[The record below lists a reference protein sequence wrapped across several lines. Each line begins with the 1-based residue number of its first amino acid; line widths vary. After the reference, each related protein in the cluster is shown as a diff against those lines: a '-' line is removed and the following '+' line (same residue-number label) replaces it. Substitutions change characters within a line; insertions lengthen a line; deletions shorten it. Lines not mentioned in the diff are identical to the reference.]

1 MNLQSSVSVVIPTFN
16 RGHTLNRAIDS
27 VLGQTLLPS
36 EIIVVDDGS
45 TDGTEEL
52 ISKEYSS
59 VSYIKTNNR
68 GVSAARN
75 LGMKAAKSDWF
86 AFLDSD
92 DQWLPHKLEKQ
103 FECLSCSGDFRLV
116 HCDELWIRKG
126 KRVNP
131 KAKHQKHGGY
141 IFEQCLSLC
150 AISPSASLAH
160 RTLFD
165 ELGCFDET
173 LLACEDYD
181 LWLRICAVYPV
192 LYVDEPLLIKFG
204 GHEDQL
210 SQKFWGMDRF
220 RVQALRKIL
229 RTQNLTESQR
239 LKASSKL
246 IEKCSVLIGGAK
258 KRGNAQMVR
267 KYQNLIDKY
276 QRRADEQ

>member
-1 MNLQSSVSVVIPTFN
+1 MNLQSNVSVVIPTFN

-36 EIIVVDDGS
+36 EIIVIDDGS

-59 VSYIKTNNR
+59 VSYIKTKNK

-75 LGMKAAKSDWF
+75 LGMKAAESDWF

-131 KAKHQKHGGY
+131 KAKHQKQGGY
-141 IFEQCLSLC
+141 IFEQCLSMC
-150 AISPSASLAH
+150 AISPSA
-160 RTLFD
+160 
-165 ELGCFDET
+165 E
-173 LLACEDYD
+173 
-181 LWLRICAVYPV
+181 
-192 LYVDEPLLIKFG
+192 
-204 GHEDQL
+204 
-210 SQKFWGMDRF
+210 
-220 RVQALRKIL
+220 
-229 RTQNLTESQR
+229 
-239 LKASSKL
+239 
-246 IEKCSVLIGGAK
+246 
-258 KRGNAQMVR
+258 
-267 KYQNLIDKY
+267 
-276 QRRADEQ
+276 

>member
-1 MNLQSSVSVVIPTFN
+1 MNLPSNVSVVIPTFN

-36 EIIVVDDGS
+36 EIIVIDDGS

-59 VSYIKTNNR
+59 VSYIKTDNR

-103 FECLSCSGDFRLV
+103 FECMSCSGDFRLV

-131 KAKHQKHGGY
+131 KAKHQKQGGY
-141 IFEQCLSLC
+141 IFEQCLSMC
-150 AISPSASLAH
+150 AISPSASLVH

-173 LLACEDYD
+173 LQACEDYD

-220 RVQALRKIL
+220 RVEALRKIL

-258 KRGNAQMVR
+258 KRGNVQMVR

-276 QRRADEQ
+276 QWRADEQ